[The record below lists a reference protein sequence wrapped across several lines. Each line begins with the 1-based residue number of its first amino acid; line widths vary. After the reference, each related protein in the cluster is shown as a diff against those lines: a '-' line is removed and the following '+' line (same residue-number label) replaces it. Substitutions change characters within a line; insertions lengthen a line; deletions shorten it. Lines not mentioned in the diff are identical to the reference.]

1 MFNKEYNKLKSE
13 LIGLEEQF
21 NKPVTASDPE
31 KMRDLGKRYGEI
43 RELLADIEALQKI
56 ESDLSENQKLFE
68 NEEDPDLKNLL
79 EEDIEKLSGSR
90 EDLKNKIKMALVP
103 PNPNDSRNAI
113 LEIRAGAG
121 GDEASLFAAD
131 LFRAYGL
138 YAQNHDWKI
147 EILNHH
153 RSDVGGYKEIIA
165 FVSGRNIYKT
175 LKNESGVHRVQRVP
189 ATEKSGRIHT
199 STITVAV
206 LPEAETAEI
215 EINPKDIRVDVFRSS
230 GPGGQSV
237 NMTDSAVRLTHLPTG
252 IVVSCQDQKSQ
263 HKNKEKAMKVLS
275 ARLLVL
281 EEEKKRQEIENMR
294 SSQVGTGERSE
305 KIRTYNFPQNRVT
318 DHRLKK
324 SWHNL
329 DKIMEG
335 ETGEVFESF
344 NGN

>member
-1 MFNKEYNKLKSE
+1 MFETEYNDLKFE
-13 LIGLEEQF
+13 LAELETQF
-21 NKPVTASDPE
+21 NKHGIGSDPE
-31 KMRDLGKRYGEI
+31 KMKDLGKRY
-43 RELLADIEALQKI
+43 REVKELVSDMEALKKI
-56 ESDLSENQKLFE
+56 ESDLSENQKLLE
-68 NEEDPDLKNLL
+68 SEEDPDIRKLL
-79 EEDIEKLSGSR
+79 EEDVEKLSKSR
-90 EDLKNKIKMALVP
+90 ADLENKIEKALVP
-103 PNPNDSRNAI
+103 PDPNDSRNAI

-131 LFRAYGL
+131 LFRAYSL

-165 FVSGRNIYKT
+165 FISGRNIYKV
-175 LKNESGVHRVQRVP
+175 LKNESGVHRVQRIP

-206 LPEAETAEI
+206 MPEAEIAEL

-275 ARLLVL
+275 ARLLAL
-281 EEEKKRQEIENMR
+281 EEEKKRKEREDLR

-305 KIRTYNFPQNRVT
+305 KIRTYNFPQNRIT
-318 DHRLKK
+318 DHRLGK

-329 DKIMEG
+329 DRIMEG
-335 ETGEVFESF
+335 DIAEVMGGSE
-344 NGN
+344 